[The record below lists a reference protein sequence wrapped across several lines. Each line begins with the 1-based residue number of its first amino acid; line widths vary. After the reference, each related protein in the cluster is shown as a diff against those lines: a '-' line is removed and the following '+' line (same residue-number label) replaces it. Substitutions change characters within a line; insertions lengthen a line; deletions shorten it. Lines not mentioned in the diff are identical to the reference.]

1 MTFVRLENG
10 LLREDEIISAAKI
23 YREILLKLDRNNG
36 YSCCIFCIF
45 FCDEEYQFD
54 IEETI
59 FC

>member
-1 MTFVRLENG
+1 MECIE
-10 LLREDEIISAAKI
+10 LLREDGITPAARTI
-23 YREILLKLDRNNG
+23 GEILLKLDRNNG

-54 IEETI
+54 IEEMI